1 MSDESETT
9 LEVKGLDALI
19 KVLKSKVPE
28 TKVGILGQKA
38 SRGISFPKNPKTKV
52 PNLNNA
58 EVGAF
63 HEFGTSK
70 VPQRSFLRVPIAEN
84 LDKRMESSGFLTKE
98 VFEETLKSGT
108 IVPYMKKLGIL
119 CEGIVREAF
128 DTSGFGKWKPSN
140 MDQKK
145 VKQTLVETQQ
155 LRNSITS
162 EVKE

>member
-1 MSDESETT
+1 MSDEGETT
-9 LEVKGLDALI
+9 LNVKGLDQLI
-19 KVLKSKVPE
+19 KALKAKVPS
-28 TKVGILGQKA
+28 TKVGILGQKS

-52 PNLNNA
+52 QNLNNA

-70 VPQRSFLRVPIAEN
+70 TPQRSFLRVPISEN
-84 LDKRMESSGFLTKE
+84 LEKYMERAGFLSKD
-98 VFEETLKSGT
+98 VFDATLKAGS
-108 IVPYMKKLGIL
+108 IVPYMKKLAVL
-119 CEGIVREAF
+119 AEGIVKEAF
-128 DTSGFGKWKPSN
+128 DTAGFGKWKPSI